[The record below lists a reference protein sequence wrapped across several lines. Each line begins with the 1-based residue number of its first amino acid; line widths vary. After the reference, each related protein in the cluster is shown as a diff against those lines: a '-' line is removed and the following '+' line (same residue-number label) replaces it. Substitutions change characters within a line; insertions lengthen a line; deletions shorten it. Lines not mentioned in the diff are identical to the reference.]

1 MECTQHGM
9 ENYMLTDSRRDDLF
23 GAICVLVLL
32 IGTST
37 GNALVMVAMSL
48 ATLILMAVFGRR
60 RLMSG
65 ALLAALVA
73 ALTAA
78 VIAIVLSIR

>member
-1 MECTQHGM
+1 M
-9 ENYMLTDSRRDDLF
+9 ENYMLTDSRRDDIF

-32 IGTST
+32 IGTAT
-37 GNALVMVAMSL
+37 GNTLVMVTMSL
-48 ATLILMAVFGRR
+48 ATLFLMAVFGRR

-73 ALTAA
+73 A
-78 VIAIVLSIR
+78 

>member
-1 MECTQHGM
+1 
-9 ENYMLTDSRRDDLF
+9 
-23 GAICVLVLL
+23 
-32 IGTST
+32 
-37 GNALVMVAMSL
+37 MVTMSL
-48 ATLILMAVFGRR
+48 ATLFLMAVFGRR

-78 VIAIVLSIR
+78 AIAIVLSIR